1 MKTKVDREILRKN
14 FWLVVGPVLFVLL
27 GIFCIILPDRP
38 IDYASLQTKE
48 VTVEAIK
55 HHYVRHG
62 ADYHDIRTTDGE
74 RYVTTGD
81 YRREQLE
88 ELLTKGTVITIKW
101 YESDFGRLC
110 AEEVYVDGDK
120 VAVYNEYNNLSVKNN
135 MRLIVG
141 FFGIA
146 FGLVCLY
153 FVKLILVS
161 LTEQKAKNTKLLG
174 KRKKA
179 RNRNY

>member
-1 MKTKVDREILRKN
+1 MNTKVARETLRKN
-14 FWLVVGPVLFVLL
+14 FWIAVGPVLFILV
-27 GIFCIILPDRP
+27 GIFCITFPDRP

-48 VTVEAIK
+48 VAVEAIRY
-55 HHYVRHG
+55 HFGRHG

-74 RYVTTGD
+74 RYVIKGD

-120 VAVYNEYNNLSVKNN
+120 VAAYNEYNNLSVKNN

-146 FGLVCLY
+146 FGLVGLY

-174 KRKKA
+174 SRKKA
-179 RNRNY
+179 RNRKS

>member
-1 MKTKVDREILRKN
+1 MNTKVDRETLRKN
-14 FWLVVGPVLFVLL
+14 FWIAVGPVLFILL
-27 GIFCIILPDRP
+27 GIFCITFPDRP

-48 VTVEAIK
+48 VTVEAIMY
-55 HHYVRHG
+55 HYVRHG

-74 RYVTTGD
+74 RYVIKGD

-101 YESDFGRLC
+101 YESDFGGLC

-141 FFGIA
+141 FCTIA
-146 FGLVCLY
+146 FGLVGLY

-174 KRKKA
+174 NRKKA
-179 RNRNY
+179 RNRNS

>member
-1 MKTKVDREILRKN
+1 MKTTVDKEILKEN
-14 FWLVVGPVLFVLL
+14 WWLIVGPVLFILL
-27 GIFCIILPDRP
+27 GILLIVLPNRP
-38 IDYASLQTKE
+38 VDYASLQTKE
-48 VTVEAIK
+48 VTVEALK
-55 HHYVRHG
+55 YHYGRHG
-62 ADYHDIRTTDGE
+62 SDYHDIRTTDGE
-74 RYVTTGD
+74 RYVIKGD

-135 MRLIVG
+135 MRLIIG

-146 FGLVCLY
+146 FGLVGLY